1 MGEKKTKGEGNYNTS
16 FSLMLLTSPEDLHDQ
31 HMNSA
36 SSLTHNEVTATNNN
50 PGELGNLHHCGPSS
64 GAAQLLAGVASA
76 VSSDSLNLLAASLPQ
91 APIPPHEFTNLADC
105 YDHSLASSST
115 TEDSNTSTKV
125 YAPEYISL

>member
-1 MGEKKTKGEGNYNTS
+1 
-16 FSLMLLTSPEDLHDQ
+16 MLLTSPEDLHDQ
-31 HMNSA
+31 HMN